1 MKRTL
6 SFFFALL
13 LSLSFSNTAMAGGGL
28 SSLFGGGDDEILQPD
43 QAFHFDALVVD
54 GNTLLARW
62 DITKGYYLYQDKY
75 EFTLEDAN
83 GIRLG
88 DIVMPPG
95 EEKDDEFFGLMQ
107 VYHYPMEVRLPLLRE
122 NLEAT
127 SLTLAVRYQGCAEAG
142 LCYPPIDKSIQLNL
156 PAGMA
161 APDESA
167 ATTKDNTQ
175 PLSEQDSLA
184 QSLATGSG
192 IMTIL
197 TFFGLGLLLAF
208 TPCVFP
214 MIPIL
219 SGIIIREGDSL
230 TTHRA
235 FVISIVYV
243 LAMSVAYTFAGVMA
257 GLFGGNLQAA
267 FQNPWILGSF
277 SGVFVVLALSMFG
290 FYNLQIPAGLQG
302 KLSMLSHK
310 QEGHGLHGV
319 AIMGLLSALI
329 VGPCVAAPLMGALI
343 YIGQTGDALLGG
355 AALFSLSL
363 GMGAPLILIG
373 GSAGKLLPKAGAWM
387 DIVKSVFGVLLLAV
401 AIWLLERIIPAAIT
415 MVLWA
420 LMLVICAA
428 YMGALEPLKEGTS
441 GWHKLW
447 KGLGLVFLIYGAM
460 LFIGAAAG
468 GSDTL
473 QPLKGLA
480 MGGGASNQDTHLTF
494 KTIKSTDDLQRE
506 VAAAS
511 AAGKPVMLDFYADWC
526 ISCKEMEKYTF
537 SDPGVQQTLATAVLL
552 QADVTLN
559 DDADKALL
567 KQFKLLGPPSILF
580 FGASGTECRNY
591 RVVGFMEVDE
601 FQPHAANALAC

>member
-13 LSLSFSNTAMAGGGL
+13 LSLSFSHTAMAGGLG
-28 SSLFGGGDDEILQPD
+28 SLFGGSDDEILQPD

-62 DITKGYYLYQDKY
+62 DITKGYYLYQDKF
-75 EFTLEDAN
+75 EFTLEDVN
-83 GIRLG
+83 GVHLG

-107 VYHYPMEVRLPLLRE
+107 VYHYPMEVHLPLLRE
-122 NLEAT
+122 DLEPT

-156 PAGMA
+156 PAGNA
-161 APDESA
+161 KGSS
-167 ATTKDNTQ
+167 TGTSNTV

-235 FVISIVYV
+235 FTISIVYV

-277 SGVFVVLALSMFG
+277 SGVFVLLALSMFG

-387 DIVKSVFGVLLLAV
+387 DTIKSVFGVLLLAV

-420 LMLVICAA
+420 LMLVISAA

-447 KGLGLVFLIYGAM
+447 KGLGLVYLIYGAM

-468 GSDTL
+468 GSDPL

-480 MGGGASNQDTHLTF
+480 LGGGASNQQTHLTF

-526 ISCKEMEKYTF
+526 ISCKEFEKYTF
-537 SDPGVQQTLATAVLL
+537 SDAAVQQTLASAVLL

-559 DDADKALL
+559 DDLDKALL

-580 FGASGTECRNY
+580 FGTDGEECRNY
-591 RVVGFMEVDE
+591 RTVGFMEADE
-601 FQPHAANALAC
+601 FQPHAARALAC